1 MASADA
7 PTSPHTPLH
16 LNQTALAQMHQ
27 CFRTLTCLTPSRS
40 IANAPSF
47 LVFLLIPLIRGAASF
62 LSTLSP
68 WLAFSYELILRL
80 ALKLGI
86 YQSFSRYSSASSSK
100 SQVRPSS
107 SWNPS
112 HNKARY
118 LPRGHYSTNIQ
129 KMEYLLDASSRNI
142 TP

>member
-7 PTSPHTPLH
+7 PTLTSHSHPPKPNCSSTDAPMLSDADLPH
-16 LNQTALAQMHQ
+16 
-27 CFRTLTCLTPSRS
+27 
-40 IANAPSF
+40 SF
-47 LVFLLIPLIRGAASF
+47 KIHCKCTFLLGILADPPIRGAASF

-68 WLAFSYELILRL
+68 WLAFSYELILCL

-86 YQSFSRYSSASSSK
+86 YQSFSRYSSASFSK

-107 SWNPS
+107 CWNPS
-112 HNKARY
+112 HNKAWY